1 MSSYTIPGSI
11 SDNGANGG
19 YEVGAHATN
28 GDTIL
33 KFKENIGIR
42 QKRLNNV

>member
-1 MSSYTIPGSI
+1 MSSYTIPRSI